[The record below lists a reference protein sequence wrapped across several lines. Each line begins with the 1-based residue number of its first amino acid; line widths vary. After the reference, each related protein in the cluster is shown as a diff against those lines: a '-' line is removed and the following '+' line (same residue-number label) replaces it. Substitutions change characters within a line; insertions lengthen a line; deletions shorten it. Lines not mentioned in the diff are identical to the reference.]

1 MAVDPLIALGGYDL
15 HWWHFAIAAVVGA
28 AALVGGYFAWRR
40 WVWPAVS
47 KWSRWQQGSAA
58 GAIVLVIAGAAYAIY
73 QSTDRPGDV
82 TNTDVTFEEP
92 KVKKKKVV
100 KTVNWPVYGY
110 DDARTRYL
118 PSTRVKPPYQSSD
131 WSFQAGVLLE
141 FSPIVVGDRL
151 YFQDKNAL
159 LYSLRTK
166 TGTVDWKHKIGGLAA
181 ASPAYQDGLLFAVTL
196 EPGDVQAI
204 NPKNGK
210 IIWEKDLPARSETSP
225 IVSGNKVIVGD
236 EDGTVYAFNV
246 KDGHLVWSI
255 HTGGSVKGGV
265 AVHDGVAFFGNYAGE
280 LYAVRTSDG
289 SVKWQTGTQGSSFGR
304 TGRIYSTP
312 AVAFGRVYVGSV
324 DNRVYSFDE
333 DTGELA
339 WSQSTGYWVYSA
351 PAVAAV
357 PGGPPTVYIGSLDK
371 TFYAMDART
380 GAIRWKHYIGGVM
393 IGAPSVIGKV
403 VYVGV
408 IGPKNGTIGYDADS
422 GRQVFKNEE
431 LGEYNPVISDGDR
444 LYLTGTSAIRAFPP
458 LTKADVRRHRQH
470 KKEREARQAEKR
482 AEKKAEKQG
491 TTTTDDEG

>member
-15 HWWHFAIAAVVGA
+15 HWWHFAVAAVVGA
-28 AALVGGYFAWRR
+28 AALVGGYFAWRK
-40 WVWPAVS
+40 WLWPVVG
-47 KWSRWQQGSAA
+47 KWTRWQQASAA
-58 GAIVLVIAGAAYAIY
+58 GAVILVIAGAAYAIY
-73 QSTDRPGDV
+73 KGTDRPGDV
-82 TNTDVTFEEP
+82 TNTDVSFKEP
-92 KVKKKKVV
+92 KVKEKKVV

-118 PSTRVKPPYQSSD
+118 PTTEVKPPFKSSD

-151 YFQDKNAL
+151 YFQDKNAVF
-159 LYSLRTK
+159 YSLRAK
-166 TGTVDWKHKIGGLAA
+166 TGTVDWKHKIGGLSA
-181 ASPAYQDGLLFAVTL
+181 ASPAYQDGRLFAVTL
-196 EPGDVQAI
+196 EPGDIQAM
-204 NPKNGK
+204 NPETGK

-225 IVSGNKVIVGD
+225 VVSGNKVIVGD
-236 EDGTVYAFNV
+236 EDGTVYAFNA

-265 AVHDGVAFFGNYAGE
+265 AIHDGVAFFGNYAGE

-312 AVAFGRVYVGSV
+312 AVAYGRVYVGSV
-324 DNRVYSFDE
+324 DNRIYSFDE

-351 PAVAAV
+351 PAVADV

-371 TFYAMDART
+371 TFYALDART
-380 GAIRWKHYIGGVM
+380 GAIRWKHDVGGVM
-393 IGAPSVIGKV
+393 IGAPSVIGNV

-408 IGPKNGTIGYDADS
+408 IGPKNGTIGYDADG
-422 GRQVFKNEE
+422 GRQVYKYE
-431 LGEYNPVISDGDR
+431 LGEYNPVISDGRR
-444 LYLTGTSAIRAFPP
+444 LYITGTSNVRAFSP
-458 LTKADVRRHRQH
+458 LTKADIRRHRQQ
-470 KKEREARQAEKR
+470 KKKREVRRAEKR

-491 TTTTDDEG
+491 TTTTTEDEG

>member
-1 MAVDPLIALGGYDL
+1 MPANPLILALGGYDL
-15 HWWHFAIAAVVGA
+15 HWWHFALAALVGA

-40 WVWPAVS
+40 WLWPIVG
-47 KWSRWQQGSAA
+47 KWKRWQQVSAA
-58 GAIVLVIAGAAYAIY
+58 GAVVLALAGAAYAIY
-73 QSTDRPGDV
+73 KGNDRPEDV
-82 TNTDVTFEEP
+82 TNTDVSFEEP
-92 KVKKKKVV
+92 VKKEKKEVV

-110 DDARTRYL
+110 DDERTRYL
-118 PSTRVKPPYQSSD
+118 PSKLVRPPFESSD

-141 FSPIVVGDRL
+141 FSPIAVGDRL

-159 LYSLRTK
+159 FYSLRAK

-181 ASPAYQDGLLFAVTL
+181 SSPAYQDGRLFAVTL
-196 EPGDVQAI
+196 QPGDVQAI
-204 NPKNGK
+204 NPENGK

-225 IVSGNKVIVGD
+225 VVSGNKVIVGD
-236 EDGTVYAFNV
+236 EGGHVYALNA
-246 KDGHLVWSI
+246 KDGHVVWSI
-255 HTGGSVKGGV
+255 STGGEVKGGM

-339 WSQSTGYWVYSA
+339 WSQSTDYWVYSA

-380 GAIRWKHYIGGVM
+380 GAIRWKHDIGGVM
-393 IGAPSVIGKV
+393 IGAPSVIGDV

-408 IGPKNGTIGYDADS
+408 IGPNNGTIGYDADD
-422 GRQVFKNEE
+422 GKRVFTHE
-431 LGEYNPVISDGDR
+431 LGEYNPAISDGNR
-444 LYLTGTSAIRAFPP
+444 LYLTGTSGVRAFSPF
-458 LTKADVRRHRQH
+458 TKEDKRRQKQR
-470 KKEREARQAEKR
+470 REARRERKAEKR
-482 AEKKAEKQG
+482 AEKKAEKEA
-491 TTTTDDEG
+491 EGD